1 MDDTDSQTDFFGQ
14 NQDMIASQYELF
26 EPLGQQIVYN
36 EVPKIVEDKNIR
48 ITTLLIS
55 NIRNQERLINTLSK
69 QTQRIDKRIT
79 DIEAKIIASSE
90 LIESQNK
97 EIKLYLQEVL
107 TAVNVL
113 LGKREIRLQNDKE
126 RRTRKKQVVST
137 KISEAKNKL
146 HS

>member
-14 NQDMIASQYELF
+14 NQDMIASQYELY
-26 EPLGQQIVYN
+26 EPSAQQIVYHDP
-36 EVPKIVEDKNIR
+36 PKIIEDKNIR

-79 DIEAKIIASSE
+79 DIETKIVASSE

>member
-1 MDDTDSQTDFFGQ
+1 MDDIDSQTDFFGQ
-14 NQDMIASQYELF
+14 NQDIIASQYEPF
-26 EPLGQQIVYN
+26 EPAAQQIVYSESSRIIEN
-36 EVPKIVEDKNIR
+36 KNLR
-48 ITTLLIS
+48 INALLIS

-69 QTQRIDKRIT
+69 QSQRIDKRIA
-79 DIEAKIIASSE
+79 DIETKIVASSE

-97 EIKLYLQEVL
+97 EIKLYLQEIL